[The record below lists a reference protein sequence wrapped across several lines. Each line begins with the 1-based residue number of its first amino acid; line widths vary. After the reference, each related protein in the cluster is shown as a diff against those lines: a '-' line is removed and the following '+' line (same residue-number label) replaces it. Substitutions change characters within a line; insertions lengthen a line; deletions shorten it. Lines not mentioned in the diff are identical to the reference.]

1 MRHPEPFRARWATIG
16 GAAMKHM
23 LQAEQLAALK
33 TATRVL
39 IARVGGLVAAA
50 SVCRLEVARLSECQ
64 SQNHPG
70 SLLPID
76 VVLQLEAVAEDAV
89 VTGALARLQGLSV
102 GSADACPRVDIGRS
116 VAAASRS
123 AGAAAATFLEAM
135 ADGQVDARERV
146 ALRKHFEDVRDAANA
161 SLAAL

>member
-1 MRHPEPFRARWATIG
+1 MR
-16 GAAMKHM
+16 HM
-23 LQAEQLAALK
+23 LQGEHLAALK

-39 IARVGGLVAAA
+39 ISQVGGLVAAA

-64 SQNHPG
+64 SVNHPG

-76 VVLQLEAVAEDAV
+76 VVLQLEAVAEAPV

-102 GSADACPRVDIGRS
+102 GAADGAAAVDIGRS
-116 VAAASRS
+116 VATASRN

-135 ADGQVDARERV
+135 ADGRMDSHERV
-146 ALRKHFEDVRDAANA
+146 ALRVHFEALRDAANA